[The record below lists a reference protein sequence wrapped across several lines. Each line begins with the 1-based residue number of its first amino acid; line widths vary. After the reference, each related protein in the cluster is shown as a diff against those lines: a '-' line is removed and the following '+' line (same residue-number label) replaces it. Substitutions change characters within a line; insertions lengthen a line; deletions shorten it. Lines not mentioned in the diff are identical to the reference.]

1 MFLID
6 EKEVC
11 EDYEFSSTA
20 IESDTSPEKT
30 SKKLKM
36 KTRCLVSHFC
46 NQLLLE
52 KLNWEI
58 KQRQK
63 NSNFFFGS

>member
-52 KLNWEI
+52 KLN
-58 KQRQK
+58 
-63 NSNFFFGS
+63 